1 MDNIMDPELA
11 SEMVKLLAQEL
22 KVVRAQLRE
31 AERVRRFCNFLG
43 FRLTPPSREPPLRAR
58 VALRIR

>member
-1 MDNIMDPELA
+1 MDNAMDPELA

-31 AERVRRFCNFLG
+31 AERVGLENQCNFKLQCE
-43 FRLTPPSREPPLRAR
+43 LTCVRELSLPQA
-58 VALRIR
+58 